1 MNRRNRLRRAADI
14 ARVRTRG
21 AKVVTRPLVFFVAP
35 GGSDAARGGGA
46 GVTATRFSGCVAN
59 RLRRRVREAMRCQ
72 LSDLPRALDIVALPR
87 QSAAFA
93 PSEELAAAVARG
105 FRQSQARL
113 AE

>member
-14 ARVRTRG
+14 SRVRTRG

-35 GGSDAARGGGA
+35 GGSDAAR
-46 GVTATRFSGCVAN
+46 VAVPVSRRHGSAVRRN

-87 QSAAFA
+87 QRAAFA